1 MKALH
6 RVVQGIFKA
15 AGTFGDS
22 RLTSRGGRC
31 ISFGHCVVNFLCGGF
46 TISGGALCVKPPHK
60 KRWEAGGLCALWR
73 TFFVWRASCG

>member
-31 ISFGHCVVNFLCGGF
+31 ISFGHCAVNFLCGGF
-46 TISGGALCVKPPHK
+46 HDQRRGAVRETPRS
-60 KRWEAGGLCALWR
+60 KRTE
-73 TFFVWRASCG
+73 SCGTVCTLENIFV

>member
-15 AGTFGDS
+15 AGTFDDS

-31 ISFGHCVVNFLCGGF
+31 ISFGHCAVNFLCGVRHVDNLAKGGGF
-46 TISGGALCVKPPHK
+46 CSE
-60 KRWEAGGLCALWR
+60 RWGVL
-73 TFFVWRASCG
+73 